1 MSEKESYRFKIWKV
15 VASSHEKSLQRF
27 LVLRRLPFLGSFYLG
42 WVGGYILCTYY
53 LAQMVDFFMLKF
65 ALGRFELQPSILQLF
80 ENLFQY
86 LKVTVKPGEI
96 AITSFRYSSSV
107 FQ

>member
-1 MSEKESYRFKIWKV
+1 MSVKESYRFKIWKV

-53 LAQMVDFFMLKF
+53 QMVDFFMLKF
-65 ALGRFELQPSILQLF
+65 ALVGLELQPGILQLC
-80 ENLFQY
+80 
-86 LKVTVKPGEI
+86 KKPL
-96 AITSFRYSSSV
+96 AISGANCQNPGYRNHIV
-107 FQ
+107 